1 MEVKESERVVIAKP
15 VASRPSCSS
24 FRTFTELLTDSVTV
38 SPQSNCHDTV
48 DAAIR
53 PKTLRFKQP
62 AAPVSSPRVIQR
74 VADGNGIG
82 KSCDDSDSKNYVVY
96 KPKAKLVSKATVS
109 VLANMLQGN
118 PQQTWR
124 QTEAAAYGKS
134 VSQGTHRAGTNLV
147 QKVPSF
153 TESETSIGD
162 RSSVDGYNWRKY
174 GQKQVKGSECPRS
187 YYKCTHPKCPVKKKV
202 ERSMEGQVSEIVYQ
216 GEHNHLKPSCPLPR
230 RASSSSSSG
239 LQKPP
244 KGLVSEGSMGQDTNS
259 VYHQSL
265 WSSQSSD
272 SSQNRTEKM
281 NEGCVVTPFEFAVPR
296 SANSTGGTSDS
307 GCRSSQCDEGS
318 IGGELDDP
326 SRSKRRKN
334 EKQSSEA
341 GVSQGSVE
349 SDSLEDGFRW
359 RKYGQKVVGG
369 NAYPRS
375 YYRCT
380 SANCRAR
387 KHVERASD
395 DPRAFITTYEGK
407 HNHHLLL
414 RPPTSS
420 TNLPF
425 NSTQH
430 SKQPI

>member
-24 FRTFTELLTDSVTV
+24 FRTFTELLTDSATV
-38 SPQSNCHDTV
+38 SPQSNCHEIV

-53 PKTLRFKQP
+53 PKTLRFNQP
-62 AAPVSSPRVIQR
+62 AAAAVSCPR
-74 VADGNGIG
+74 AKENGNG
-82 KSCDDSDSKNYVVY
+82 KSCDDTDGGNYVVY

-118 PQQTWR
+118 RQQTWR
-124 QTEAAAYGKS
+124 QPEAVAYGKS
-134 VSQGTHRAGTNLV
+134 VSQGTGPNLV
-147 QKVPSF
+147 QRVSSF
-153 TESETSIGD
+153 TETETSVGD

-202 ERSMEGQVSEIVYQ
+202 ERSLGGQVSEIVYQ
-216 GEHNHLKPSCPLPR
+216 GEHNHSKPSCPLPR

-239 LQKPP
+239 FQKPP
-244 KGLVSEGSMGQDTNS
+244 KGLVSEGSMGQDPNS
-259 VYHQSL
+259 NAFYHHPL
-265 WSSQSSD
+265 WSNQSND
-272 SSQNRTEKM
+272 SSKM
-281 NEGCVVTPFEFAVPR
+281 YEGCVVTPFEFAVPR

-318 IGGELDDP
+318 NGGELDDP
-326 SRSKRRKN
+326 SRSKRSRKN

-414 RPPTSS
+414 RPPPSS
-420 TNLPF
+420 TVLLPF

-430 SKQPI
+430 SNQAI

>member
-1 MEVKESERVVIAKP
+1 MEVKEVDRVIIAKP
-15 VASRPSCSS
+15 VASRPSSSSS
-24 FRTFTELLTDSVTV
+24 FRNFTELLTDSVTV
-38 SPQSNCHDTV
+38 SPQSNCNDIV

-53 PKTLRFKQP
+53 PKTLRFNQP
-62 AAPVSSPRVIQR
+62 VAASVSYPRVER
-74 VADGNGIG
+74 NNKGNG
-82 KSCDDSDSKNYVVY
+82 KSCDDSDSKSYVVY

-109 VLANMLQGN
+109 ALANMGN
-118 PQQTWR
+118 MQQTWR
-124 QTEAAAYGKS
+124 QPEAVAYGKS
-134 VSQGTHRAGTNLV
+134 VSQGTYRAGPNLV

-153 TESETSIGD
+153 TEPETSVGD

-202 ERSMEGQVSEIVYQ
+202 ERSVEGQVSEIVYQ
-216 GEHNHLKPSCPLPR
+216 GEHNHSKPSCPLPR
-230 RASSSSSSG
+230 RASSTTSSG
-239 LQKPP
+239 FQKPP
-244 KGLVSEGSMGQDTNS
+244 KAVASEGSMGQDPTNS
-259 VYHQSL
+259 LYSSL
-265 WSSQSSD
+265 WSNQSNE
-272 SSQNRTEKM
+272 SSKSRTDKM
-281 NEGCVVTPFEFAVPR
+281 NEGCVITPFEFAVPK
-296 SANSTGGTSDS
+296 STNSNAGTSDS

-318 IGGELDDP
+318 NGGELDDP
-326 SRSKRRKN
+326 NRNKRRKN
-334 EKQSSEA
+334 EKQTSEA

-414 RPPTSS
+414 NPPTSS
-420 TNLPF
+420 STLPF
-425 NSTQH
+425 NSPQL
-430 SKQPI
+430 SK

>member
-1 MEVKESERVVIAKP
+1 MEVKESERAVISKP
-15 VASRPSCSS
+15 VASRPSFSS
-24 FRTFTELLTDSVTV
+24 FRTFNELLTDSVNV
-38 SPQSNCHDTV
+38 SPQSNCHEVV
-48 DAAIR
+48 DAAVR
-53 PKTLRFKQP
+53 PKTLRFQP
-62 AAPVSSPRVIQR
+62 PVAATVSNPRGE
-74 VADGNGIG
+74 GNGTG
-82 KSCDDSDSKNYVVY
+82 KSCDDTDSRNYVVY

-109 VLANMLQGN
+109 VLANMLQGSR
-118 PQQTWR
+118 QQTWR
-124 QTEAAAYGKS
+124 QTETVAYGKS
-134 VSQGTHRAGTNLV
+134 VSQATHRAGP
-147 QKVPSF
+147 KVPSF
-153 TESETSIGD
+153 TESETSIVD

-202 ERSMEGQVSEIVYQ
+202 ERSLEGQVSEIVYQ
-216 GEHNHLKPSCPLPR
+216 GEHNHSKPSCPLPR

-239 LQKPP
+239 FQKPP
-244 KGLVSEGSMGQDTNS
+244 KAITSEGSMGQQDPNNL
-259 VYHQSL
+259 YHHPL
-265 WSSQSSD
+265 WSSQSNDLSR
-272 SSQNRTEKM
+272 NRTENM
-281 NEGCVVTPFEFAVPR
+281 NEGCVITPFEFAVPR
-296 SANSTGGTSDS
+296 STNSTGGTSDS

-326 SRSKRRKN
+326 SRSKRRKS

-369 NAYPRS
+369 NTYPRS

-407 HNHHLLL
+407 HNHHLLF
-414 RPPTSS
+414 RPPTCSTTSS
-420 TNLPF
+420 IPF
-425 NSTQH
+425 NSPQH
-430 SKQPI
+430 SK

>member
-1 MEVKESERVVIAKP
+1 MEVKESERAVIAKP
-15 VASRPSCSS
+15 VASRPSCSN
-24 FRTFTELLTDSVTV
+24 FMTFTELLTDSATV
-38 SPQSNCHDTV
+38 SNCHEII
-48 DAAIR
+48 DAPIR
-53 PKTLRFKQP
+53 PKTLRFQQP
-62 AAPVSSPRVIQR
+62 AAAASVPCPREE
-74 VADGNGIG
+74 GNGTG
-82 KSCDDSDSKNYVVY
+82 KSCDDSDSRNYVVY

-109 VLANMLQGN
+109 VLANMIQGN
-118 PQQTWR
+118 RQQAWR
-124 QTEAAAYGKS
+124 QAEAFAYGKS
-134 VSQGTHRAGTNLV
+134 VSQGTHRAGPNLA

-153 TESETSIGD
+153 TESEALISD
-162 RSSVDGYNWRKY
+162 RSSMDGYNWRKY

-187 YYKCTHPKCPVKKKV
+187 YYKCTHTKCLVKKKV
-202 ERSMEGQVSEIVYQ
+202 ERSLDGQVSEIVYQ

-239 LQKPP
+239 FQKPP
-244 KGLVSEGSMGQDTNS
+244 KAIIAQGSMGQEPNTNN
-259 VYHQSL
+259 VYYPL
-265 WSSQSSD
+265 WSNQSND
-272 SSQNRTEKM
+272 SSKNRTEKM
-281 NEGCVVTPFEFAVPR
+281 NYDQDCVITPFEFAVPR
-296 SANSTGGTSDS
+296 STNSAGGTSDS
-307 GCRSSQCDEGS
+307 GCRSSQCDEES
-318 IGGELDDP
+318 NGGELDDP

-341 GVSQGSVE
+341 GVSQSSVE

-407 HNHHLLL
+407 HNHHLLSS
-414 RPPTSS
+414 PPTSS
-420 TNLPF
+420 LLPF
-425 NSTQH
+425 NSPQH
-430 SKQPI
+430 SNQAI